1 MLKIL
6 EYVKKFLIFIILFC
20 ILAMIAI
27 YTFLSSKQTY
37 TANVVIEYT
46 NTDAQRGY
54 APDGSKLDPTE
65 IMSSKLIANVIEN
78 LNLSVSADYIRNRL
92 TITEVIPEN
101 ETEKKEAA
109 LKNGK
114 EYEYFPT
121 KYNISFTV
129 NSKETKEFA
138 SDVLNNLLSEYYVYY
153 GEHHI
158 NKEQLPANT
167 ESLLNDTYDYLET
180 VEVMNNSVSDII
192 SYLNIQ
198 SENYPDYRSAA
209 TGYSFKDLYNI
220 YSNTSTDVIPSL
232 FSYIF
237 QNKITMDYD
246 VLINKYNNR
255 INDDELS
262 EKTKDTQL
270 EELKNL
276 IDSYATKNKEQFLYN
291 NKDNEDDLVIK
302 NVENN
307 TNAKKTTYDDLILQY
322 VSTLEERRK
331 LGIDIDYCQNVLNTF
346 NKNTTTNQEII
357 KILQSNLKEENK
369 NINDDYIILNNTVNE
384 LNEVLGAQNIAIRSN
399 LIANDSVNMK
409 LYLLLSF
416 VAFIIIGICGSVVL
430 GRLYDIIYYN
440 LYYDKKTGLLNRTK
454 CDQVIAE
461 YAKKPV
467 EETTYVILAKI
478 DNLQEINDTFGRK
491 YGDKILKEFGT
502 IINNIFKSNAEAMYN
517 GTNQFLIFAHE
528 TSKYMVNSQIEEIK
542 HAITTRIDDIPVHIQ
557 AVLSSPIEDHTH
569 KMRELVSKVY
579 QKIARIGEKNE
590 EKK

>member
-1 MLKIL
+1 M
-6 EYVKKFLIFIILFC
+6 
-20 ILAMIAI
+20 
-27 YTFLSSKQTY
+27 
-37 TANVVIEYT
+37 
-46 NTDAQRGY
+46 
-54 APDGSKLDPTE
+54 
-65 IMSSKLIANVIEN
+65 
-78 LNLSVSADYIRNRL
+78 
-92 TITEVIPEN
+92 
-101 ETEKKEAA
+101 
-109 LKNGK
+109 
-114 EYEYFPT
+114 
-121 KYNISFTV
+121 
-129 NSKETKEFA
+129 
-138 SDVLNNLLSEYYVYY
+138 
-153 GEHHI
+153 
-158 NKEQLPANT
+158 
-167 ESLLNDTYDYLET
+167 
-180 VEVMNNSVSDII
+180 
-192 SYLNIQ
+192 
-198 SENYPDYRSAA
+198 
-209 TGYSFKDLYNI
+209 
-220 YSNTSTDVIPSL
+220 
-232 FSYIF
+232 
-237 QNKITMDYD
+237 
-246 VLINKYNNR
+246 
-255 INDDELS
+255 
-262 EKTKDTQL
+262 
-270 EELKNL
+270 
-276 IDSYATKNKEQFLYN
+276 
-291 NKDNEDDLVIK
+291 
-302 NVENN
+302 
-307 TNAKKTTYDDLILQY
+307 QY